1 MGDEPTYLSPE
12 GLAKLKAELEE
23 FKTVKR
29 QEISTRLAEAKS
41 LGDLTENSEYM
52 EAKEA
57 QEQLEK
63 RIAELELLTKNVVL
77 IQKNGEKSDVVVIGS
92 TVEIEADGT
101 REMYTI
107 VGSEE
112 AHPLEGRIS
121 NESPLGKA
129 FLGHKVGDKITV
141 QAPAGE
147 RTYKIVKIQ

>member
-29 QEISTRLAEAKS
+29 QEIAARLSEAKS

-63 RIAELELLTKNVVL
+63 RIAELEALTKNVVL
-77 IQKNGEKSDVVVIGS
+77 ITKQGVSGTVVIGS
-92 TVEIEADGT
+92 TVEVESG
-101 REMYTI
+101 RERAAYTI

-112 AHPLEGRIS
+112 SRPLEGRIS

-129 FLGHKVGDKITV
+129 FLGHKAGDTVVV

-147 RTYKIVKIQ
+147 QKYKIVSIQ

>member
-77 IQKNGEKSDVVVIGS
+77 IQKNGEKSGVVIIGS
-92 TVEIEADGT
+92 TVEIEAAGV
-101 REMYTI
+101 RETYTI

-112 AHPLEGRIS
+112 ARPLEGRIS

-129 FLGHKVGDKITV
+129 FLGHRVGDKITV

-147 RTYKIVKIQ
+147 RTCK

>member
-1 MGDEPTYLSPE
+1 MGDKPTYLSPE

-23 FKTVKR
+23 FKTTKR
-29 QEISTRLAEAKS
+29 QEIAARLAEAKS

-63 RIAELELLTKNVVL
+63 RIAELEALTKNVVL
-77 IQKNGEKSDVVVIGS
+77 ITKQDASGTVVIGS
-92 TVEIEADGT
+92 TVEVESD
-101 REMYTI
+101 RERAAYTI

-112 AHPLEGRIS
+112 SRPLEGRIS

-129 FLGHKVGDKITV
+129 FLGHKAGDTVVV

-147 RTYKIVKIQ
+147 QKYTILKIQ

>member
-23 FKTVKR
+23 LKTAKR
-29 QEISTRLAEAKS
+29 REIAMRLSEAKS
-41 LGDLTENSEYM
+41 LGDLAENSEYM

-63 RIAELELLTKNVVL
+63 RIAELEAMTKNVVL
-77 IQKNGEKSDVVVIGS
+77 ITKQGGNGTVVIGS
-92 TVEIEADGT
+92 TVEVESG
-101 REMYTI
+101 RERATYTI

-112 AHPLEGRIS
+112 SRPLEGRIS

-129 FLGHKVGDKITV
+129 FLGHTAGDAVIV
-141 QAPAGE
+141 HAPAGE
-147 RTYKIVKIQ
+147 QKYKILKVQ